1 MVARE
6 ADASVFDRRQLGDLV
21 PGGLDNVQDV
31 YPLAPLQEGMLF
43 HRLMNER
50 GDTYVLSTAFE
61 LESAAI
67 IPAMTAAIQQI
78 VDRHDVLRT
87 AVLWERLP
95 RPIQVVYRR
104 ATVQVETVALEC
116 GRDPLQYVK
125 QVMQPL
131 RHQFDLRRAPLVRL
145 LMVTSAECG
154 RCYAVMQVHHIVC
167 DHQSLRT
174 LAAEAILILNHQELV
189 LAAPVPYREYVEN
202 VLGDARQRLDESYF
216 RSKLQDAD
224 EPTTP
229 FGVTDV
235 HGDGGR
241 IDEAVHEID
250 AQLALQIRTE
260 AQRSGVSSARLF
272 HAAWGIVLARVC
284 GRDDVVFGT
293 VVLAGK
299 RRNANGARGPGMF
312 VNTLPLRLKLHDLT
326 AADLVAHT
334 HHELRELLEHE
345 NASLAMAQGRSG
357 VAASAALFTALFN
370 YRHSEP
376 APLDHV
382 AAPGVRVLLHGEA
395 WSGYPVAMTVDDLG
409 EAFTLTAQVDCRI
422 GAQRMNAYLETALHS
437 LVDALEQEPSAA
449 ALSLRILPESERRRV
464 IEQFNA
470 TTSPGPA
477 IDDRPLHTLF
487 EEKVCMA
494 PTAKAV
500 AYEGRVL
507 SYAELNHSAN
517 QLASYLRRCGVA
529 TGDYVPVLMAR
540 SLQML
545 IAQLA
550 LLKLGAVY
558 VPIDPEVPFER
569 RTFMIGDCGARL
581 LLAESA
587 MRAHLIGQVER
598 CVSCAVE
605 ADAISREDGANLG
618 VEIEPQS
625 PAYVMYTSGSTGV
638 PKGVVVSHRAV
649 RNLAVN
655 PGYANIGPRDC
666 IAHHSNPTFDASTF
680 EVWGALLNGA
690 AIVIVPQPVVLDP
703 PKFARTLTEHGV
715 TALYMSV
722 GLFNQYTEALAS
734 VFPRLRYLM
743 IGGEAL
749 EPGAVRRVLRAS
761 APERLLNVYGPTECT
776 TFATSYPVD
785 ETRAQAKSIPIG
797 SPIANVRIYI
807 TSRDLEPVPIG
818 ATGEIY
824 IGGTGVADGYLKR
837 PELTAERFVRDPFS
851 VDPQA
856 RMYRTGDLGFWR
868 DDGTVEYL
876 GRNDQQVKIRGFRIE
891 PTEIEEQLLRH
902 GQVKET
908 AVIAREDVPG
918 DKRLVAYVVPRSASS
933 APEVDELRGHLKR
946 LLPEYMVPT
955 AFMVLER
962 MPLTSSGKV
971 NRRGLPAPDLGA
983 YVSTDYVPP
992 AGDLEC
998 RLAEIW
1004 QDLLHVPQVGRSH
1017 DFFEIGGNSLSAM
1030 RLIVRIAET
1039 FAVPFSAQAVFR
1051 HPTLSA
1057 MVAEIE
1063 ELQLSKQPASTAG
1076 GAEFEQGVL

>member
-6 ADASVFDRRQLGDLV
+6 ADANAFDRRQLVDLV

-61 LESAAI
+61 LESAAM
-67 IPAMTAAIQQI
+67 IPVMTAAIQRI

-87 AVLWERLP
+87 AVLWEKVP

-104 ATVQVETVALEC
+104 ATVQVETAELER
-116 GRDPLQYVK
+116 GRDPLQYVSHA
-125 QVMQPL
+125 MQPL
-131 RHQFDLRRAPLVRL
+131 RHRFDLRRAPLARL
-145 LMVTSAECG
+145 LMVTSAESG
-154 RCYAVMQVHHIVC
+154 RCYAVLQVHHIVC
-167 DHQSLRT
+167 DHQSLRA
-174 LAAEAILILNHQELV
+174 LAAEAMLILNHQELM
-189 LAAPVPYREYVEN
+189 LAAPVPYRQYVEH
-202 VLGDARQRLDESYF
+202 VLGDAPRHLDESYF
-216 RSKLQDAD
+216 RGKLQDAD
-224 EPTTP
+224 EPTAP

-235 HGDGGR
+235 CGDGSR
-241 IDEAVHEID
+241 IDEAAHAID
-250 AQLALQIRTE
+250 AQLARRVRTE
-260 AQRSGVSSARLF
+260 AQRCGVSPARLF
-272 HAAWGIVLARVC
+272 HAAWALVLARGS

-299 RRNANGARGPGMF
+299 RRNANGGRVPGMF
-312 VNTLPLRLKLHDLT
+312 VNTLPLRLKVRDLT
-326 AADLVAHT
+326 AAELVAHT

-345 NASLAMAQGRSG
+345 NASLAMAQGCSG

-382 AAPGVRVLLHGEA
+382 AAPGVRVLLRGEA
-395 WSGYPVAMTVDDLG
+395 WSGYPLAMTVDDFG
-409 EAFTLTAQVDCRI
+409 EAFALTAQVDCRI
-422 GAQRMNAYLETALHS
+422 GAQRINMYLETALRS
-437 LVDALEQEPSAA
+437 LVHALEQEPSTA
-449 ALSLRILPESERRRV
+449 ALGLRILPESERRRV

-470 TTSPGPA
+470 TTSTGPA
-477 IDDRPLHTLF
+477 VDDRPLHTLF
-487 EEKVCMA
+487 EENVGIA
-494 PTAKAV
+494 PTARAV
-500 AYEGRVL
+500 AHEGRAL

-517 QLASYLRRCGVA
+517 QLASYLRKCGVA
-529 TGDYVPVLMAR
+529 RGDYVPVLMVR

-558 VPIDPEVPFER
+558 VPVDPELPFER
-569 RTFMIGDCGARL
+569 RAFMIGDCGARL
-581 LLAESA
+581 LLAEGA
-587 MRAHLIGQVER
+587 MRDHLIGQVER
-598 CVSCAVE
+598 CVNCAVE

-618 VEIEPQS
+618 VEIEPHS

-638 PKGVVVSHRAV
+638 PKGVIVSHRAV

-655 PGYANIGPRDC
+655 PGYADLGSRDC

-680 EVWGALLNGA
+680 EIWGALLNGA

-776 TFATSYPVD
+776 TFATSYAVD

-807 TSRDLEPVPIG
+807 TGRDLEPVPIG
-818 ATGEIY
+818 VTGEIY

-856 RMYRTGDLGFWR
+856 RMYRTGDLAFWHEN
-868 DDGTVEYL
+868 GTVEYL

-891 PTEIEEQLLRH
+891 PREIEEQLLRH
-902 GQVKET
+902 GQVKEA

-918 DKRLVAYVVPRSASS
+918 DKRLVAYVVPQSASS
-933 APEVDELRGHLKR
+933 TPEVDELRVHLKR

-955 AFMVLER
+955 AFVVLER
-962 MPLTSSGKV
+962 MPLTPSGKV

-983 YVSTDYVPP
+983 FVSTDSVPP
-992 AGDLEC
+992 AGKLEC

-1004 QDLLHVPQVGRSH
+1004 QDLLHVPKVGRNH
-1017 DFFEIGGNSLSAM
+1017 DFFEVGGNSLSAM

-1039 FAVPFSAQAVFR
+1039 FAVPFGVQAVFR
-1051 HPTLSA
+1051 HPTLSG

-1063 ELQLSKQPASTAG
+1063 TLQLTDQPDWTAG
-1076 GAEFEQGVL
+1076 GAEFEQGIL